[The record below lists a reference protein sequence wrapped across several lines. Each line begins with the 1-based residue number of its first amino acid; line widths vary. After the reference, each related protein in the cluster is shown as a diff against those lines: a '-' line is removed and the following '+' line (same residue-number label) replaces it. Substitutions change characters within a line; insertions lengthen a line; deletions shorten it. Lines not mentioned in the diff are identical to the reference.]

1 MMRFIMIQ
9 NSFILLEGVG
19 RDKEQSIWQQN
30 IAHWDDFTNRRFV
43 KGISPMRKGFYD
55 LQLKRAKK
63 ELYEFNSNY
72 FTKVLPRVESWR
84 LYNFFKED
92 AVFLDIETDYHG
104 NITVIGLSDGNDM
117 RTMVQGINLDKQLL
131 QKELSKAKLLV
142 TFNGSSFDV
151 PRINHYFNKVV
162 PDIPHVDLR
171 HVCARLGLKGGLK
184 IVEEKLGINRP
195 EHLKALRGDHAIE
208 LWRAWKASG
217 EREWLDLL
225 VQYNEEDV
233 LNLKP
238 LAEFVCNGLKNQ
250 LLKIEKI
257 KKGKGNL

>member
-1 MMRFIMIQ
+1 MIQ
-9 NSFILLEGVG
+9 NSFILLDGVSHG
-19 RDKEQSIWQQN
+19 TEQSIWQQK
-30 IAHWDDFTNRRFV
+30 IVHWDDFTNARFV
-43 KGISPMRKGFYD
+43 RGISPIRKSFYD
-55 LQLKRAKK
+55 FQLKKAKK
-63 ELYEFNSNY
+63 ELYEFNSAY

-151 PRINHYFNKVV
+151 PRINRYFNKVV

-171 HVCARLGLKGGLK
+171 HVCAKLGLKGGLK
-184 IVEEKLGINRP
+184 SVEQQKGIKRP

-238 LAEFVCNGLKNQ
+238 LADIVCRELKN
-250 LLKIEKI
+250 KII
-257 KKGKGNL
+257 KK